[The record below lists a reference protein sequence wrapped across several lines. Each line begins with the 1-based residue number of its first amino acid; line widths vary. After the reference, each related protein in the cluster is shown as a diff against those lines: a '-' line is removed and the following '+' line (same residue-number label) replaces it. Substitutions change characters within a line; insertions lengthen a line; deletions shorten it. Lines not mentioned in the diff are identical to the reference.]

1 MVWGFFKKKDKA
13 APAESAPAPI
23 ARAEDAVEP
32 PPSALTTNENPAT
45 EVVDNAPAV
54 PTIVENTA
62 AAPAQKPAGLW
73 GRLFSGL
80 AKSSSKLTDGITSVF
95 VKKTLDQATLD
106 ELEELL
112 IASDMGAS
120 AAAKIT
126 AAIAKDRFN
135 KDVSDD
141 EIRDA
146 LAEEVGRIVAP
157 REVHLDFTTGPKP
170 RIVLVV
176 GVNGSGK
183 TTTIGKLCYLL
194 SQAGAKVVVGAGDT
208 FRAAAIEQLKV
219 WCDRAGATIVA
230 KGQGADAAG
239 VAFEAVQTAQEQN
252 ADVVLI
258 DTAGRLQNKTELM
271 AELSKIMRAIAKL
284 DEYAPHETLLVL
296 DATVG
301 QNALHQME
309 AFRTT
314 ANVSGL
320 VMTKLDGTAK
330 GGVLVAIAEKHAI
343 PIHFIGVGETAEDL
357 QPFDARAYA
366 RALVG
371 LS

>member
-1 MVWGFFKKKDKA
+1 MVWGFFKKKDKPADA
-13 APAESAPAPI
+13 AVSPGAASPQ
-23 ARAEDAVEP
+23 AVEIDAGPVDTPDAAALAPDRAPP
-32 PPSALTTNENPAT
+32 PPSSESTTT
-45 EVVDNAPAV
+45 APKE
-54 PTIVENTA
+54 P
-62 AAPAQKPAGLW
+62 GLF

-80 AKSSSKLTDGITSVF
+80 VKSSSKLTEGITDVF
-95 VKKTLDQATLD
+95 VKKTLDQDTLD

-112 IASDMGAS
+112 IRSDMGAS

-135 KDVSDD
+135 KDVSDTD
-141 EIRDA
+141 IKAA
-146 LAEEVGRIVAP
+146 LAVEVAAIVKP
-157 REVHLDFTTGPKP
+157 REVHLDLTQGVRP

-194 SQAGAKVVVGAGDT
+194 SQAGAKVVVGAADT

-219 WCDRAGATIVA
+219 WADRSGAQIVA
-230 KGQGADAAG
+230 KGQGSDAAG
-239 VAFEAVQTAQEQN
+239 VAFEAVQLGQQTG

-258 DTAGRLQNKTELM
+258 DTAGRLQNRTELM
-271 AELSKIMRAIAKL
+271 AELSKIVRAIGKL

-314 ANVSGL
+314 ANVTGL

-330 GGVLVAIAEKHAI
+330 GGVLVAIAEKHAV
-343 PIHFIGVGETAEDL
+343 PIHFIGVGEQAEDL
-357 QPFDARAYA
+357 QPFDADAYA

>member
-1 MVWGFFKKKDKA
+1 MVWGFFKKKDKGPATEAPAAISDA
-13 APAESAPAPI
+13 APAPLPASPPAPI
-23 ARAEDAVEP
+23 VHDPPTEKTKEP
-32 PPSALTTNENPAT
+32 
-45 EVVDNAPAV
+45 
-54 PTIVENTA
+54 
-62 AAPAQKPAGLW
+62 GLF

-80 AKSSSKLTDGITSVF
+80 AKSSGKLTEGLTGVF
-95 VKKTLDQATLD
+95 IKKTLNQDTLD

-112 IASDMGAS
+112 IRSDMGS
-120 AAAKIT
+120 NAAAKIT
-126 AAIAKDRFN
+126 AALAKDRFN
-135 KDVSDD
+135 KDISDE
-141 EIRDA
+141 EIRDC
-146 LAEEVGRIVAP
+146 LASEISAVLQP
-157 REVHLDFTTGPKP
+157 RELHLDLTTGQRP

-194 SQAGAKVVVGAGDT
+194 SQAGAKVVVGAADT

-219 WCDRAGATIVA
+219 WADRSGAQIVA
-230 KGQGADAAG
+230 KGQGSDAAG
-239 VAFEAVQTAQEQN
+239 VAFEAVQLGQQTN

-314 ANVSGL
+314 ANVTGL

-330 GGVLVAIAEKHAI
+330 GGVLVAIAERHAI
-343 PIHFIGVGETAEDL
+343 PIHFIGVGEAAEDL
-357 QPFDARAYA
+357 QPFDAKGFA

>member
-1 MVWGFFKKKDKA
+1 MVWGFFKKKDKPPVAEAPQTDAHSDALPPAMAQEAPPASPTPAIA
-13 APAESAPAPI
+13 AEKTP
-23 ARAEDAVEP
+23 
-32 PPSALTTNENPAT
+32 
-45 EVVDNAPAV
+45 
-54 PTIVENTA
+54 
-62 AAPAQKPAGLW
+62 GLI

-80 AKSSSKLTDGITSVF
+80 AKSSSKLTEGISGVF

-112 IASDMGAS
+112 IRSDMGAS

-135 KDVSDD
+135 RDVSDD
-141 EIRDA
+141 EIKAA
-146 LAEEVGRIVAP
+146 LATEIAAIVKP
-157 REVHLDFTTGPKP
+157 REVHLDLTQGQRP

-194 SQAGAKVVVGAGDT
+194 SQAGATVVVGAADT
-208 FRAAAIEQLKV
+208 FRAAAIEQLKI
-219 WCDRAGATIVA
+219 WADRSGACIVA
-230 KGQGADAAG
+230 KAQGSDAAG
-239 VAFEAVQTAQEQN
+239 VAFEAVQLGQQTG

-258 DTAGRLQNKTELM
+258 DTAGRLQNRTELM
-271 AELSKIMRAIAKL
+271 AELSKIVRAIGKL

-314 ANVSGL
+314 ANVTGM

-343 PIHFIGVGETAEDL
+343 PIHFIGLGESAEDL
-357 QPFDARAYA
+357 QPFDADNFA

>member
-1 MVWGFFKKKDKA
+1 MVWGFFKKKDK
-13 APAESAPAPI
+13 
-23 ARAEDAVEP
+23 D
-32 PPSALTTNENPAT
+32 
-45 EVVDNAPAV
+45 
-54 PTIVENTA
+54 A
-62 AAPAQKPAGLW
+62 AAPAVEIAAESDIAPAQESAAESLPDSNARDEKQGLF

-80 AKSSSKLTDGITSVF
+80 AKSSSKLAEGMTSVF
-95 VKKTLDQATLD
+95 VKRTLDQATLD

-112 IASDMGAS
+112 IRSDMGAP

-126 AAIAKDRFN
+126 TAIAKDRFN
-135 KDVSDD
+135 KDVSDE
-141 EIRDA
+141 EIRTA
-146 LAEEVGRIVAP
+146 LAVEVAAIVKP
-157 REVHLDFTTGPKP
+157 REVHLDLTEGPRP

-194 SQAGAKVVVGAGDT
+194 SKAGAKVVVGAADT

-219 WCDRAGATIVA
+219 WADRSGAAIVA
-230 KGQGADAAG
+230 RGQGADAAG
-239 VAFEAVQTAQEQN
+239 VAFDAVQLAQQQN

-258 DTAGRLQNKTELM
+258 DTAGRLSNKTELM
-271 AELSKIMRAIAKL
+271 AELAKITRAISKL

-314 ANVSGL
+314 ANVTGL

-330 GGVLVAIAEKHAI
+330 GGVLVAIAERHAI
-343 PIHFIGVGETAEDL
+343 PIHFIGVGEAAEDL
-357 QPFDARAYA
+357 QPFDADAFA
-366 RALVG
+366 RAMVG
-371 LS
+371 VA